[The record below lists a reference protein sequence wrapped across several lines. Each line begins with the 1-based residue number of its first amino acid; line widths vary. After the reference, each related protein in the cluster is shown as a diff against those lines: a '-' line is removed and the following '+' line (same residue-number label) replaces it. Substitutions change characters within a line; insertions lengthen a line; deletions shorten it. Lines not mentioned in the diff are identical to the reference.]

1 MVNAGYG
8 TVWGCCQWSW
18 PCYQSVHTAVTE
30 QSACYCLNLELR
42 QEADSSRSAMC
53 TNWWQCK
60 HQWKQTSIKTGA
72 PSAWWWVLYKLF
84 IFIYINYALKCQEIY
99 LIETFWGIH
108 GSQCHVLVNG
118 KFMHFST
125 HAMQVCVCVCVGYFD
140 GWWAYLR
147 RIEPVVFVIHTW
159 FSL

>member
-1 MVNAGYG
+1 
-8 TVWGCCQWSW
+8 
-18 PCYQSVHTAVTE
+18 
-30 QSACYCLNLELR
+30 
-42 QEADSSRSAMC
+42 MC

-60 HQWKQTSIKTGA
+60 HQWKQTSIKTGT
-72 PSAWWWVLYKLF
+72 PSAWWWVLHKLF
-84 IFIYINYALKCQEIY
+84 IFFYINYALKCQEIY
-99 LIETFWGIH
+99 LPETFWGIH
-108 GSQCHVLVNG
+108 GSQCHVFVNG

-159 FSL
+159 FSLYCTDDGLGQSFSYSGFIIHLLHWIMSVSLRGNPGSYHENYLLF